1 MGQAAYLSLPLSNG
15 FHEKV
20 SLVKVNVVT
29 EAETKAAKRT
39 PLATLPFALSLNL
52 LFGGSVHDGFRPGRA
67 LQSKVRPLS
76 RPVPFGAVTATTGP
90 RALSGCVRRCFVH
103 LGVGSFLWTIPTPL
117 PEPPHR
123 TQRAPQ
129 AARSLG
135 RRELYNGS

>member
-1 MGQAAYLSLPLSNG
+1 VEGCGAYAPLPLSNG
-15 FHEKV
+15 FHEKA

-39 PLATLPFALSLNL
+39 PLATLPFALSVNL

-90 RALSGCVRRCFVH
+90 RAFSMFVAASFTSVLVPSAGLS
-103 LGVGSFLWTIPTPL
+103 LLLFLNL
-117 PEPPHR
+117 
-123 TQRAPQ
+123 
-129 AARSLG
+129 S
-135 RRELYNGS
+135 REHS

>member
-1 MGQAAYLSLPLSNG
+1 MRRPYPAVRISRSPLLADCGDERTLPLSLTNG
-15 FHEKV
+15 FHEKA

-90 RALSGCVRRCFVH
+90 RAFSMFVAASFTSVLVPSGLS
-103 LGVGSFLWTIPTPL
+103 LLLFLNL
-117 PEPPHR
+117 
-123 TQRAPQ
+123 
-129 AARSLG
+129 S
-135 RRELYNGS
+135 REHS